1 MAALKVDEAIDL
13 VLCAE
18 SVETVP
24 LMLTNMAL
32 LVVGHADVER
42 TGPASHDVKPVAA
55 FAHDVRMG
63 PLPLRC
69 CDWAHK
75 EIVRRLCKLQ
85 VPRLDRALFGATLL
99 EMTSWV
105 VELCDNQKFGQVRP
119 NRVLRAGRASN
130 ESEHGQEV
138 LL

>member
-18 SVETVP
+18 SVEAVP
-24 LMLTNMAL
+24 LALTNMAL

-42 TGPASHDVKPVAA
+42 TGPASHVKPVAA
-55 FAHDVRMG
+55 FGHDVRMG

-75 EIVRRLCKLQ
+75 EIVRRLCKMQ
-85 VPRLDRALFGATLL
+85 VPRLGRALFGATSL

-105 VELCDNQKFGQVRP
+105 VELCDNQRFGQVRP
-119 NRVLRAGRASN
+119 NRVLRAGRASK
-130 ESEHGQEV
+130 ESEHGQEA